1 VPYPDI
7 REEIGIGQSQFVNE
21 WMISMNRASDD
32 YTKRIRMMWKRI
44 FDDIFTSSAA
54 SRRQSFDSGI
64 STFEDE
70 HRGLPR

>member
-1 VPYPDI
+1 
-7 REEIGIGQSQFVNE
+7 
-21 WMISMNRASDD
+21 
-32 YTKRIRMMWKRI
+32 MMWKRI